1 MSAKYRSGFEYFTE
15 VFSKEYKVD
24 KSILAGAAR
33 EVWENELTDEDRAS
47 WEEMARFS
55 EQEESARAEQQKSEP
70 KAEEKKPEAKA
81 EEKKPEPK
89 TEPKKDES
97 KAEAKKAEPKPEE
110 KKVEDKKPE
119 PKAEQKKAED
129 KKDTDKKA
137 EPKPMAKAEVK
148 KEEPKPE
155 AKPEPKKDEKKD
167 DAKAEEDK
175 APAARSKAEEKKE
188 EAKQPESKAEPKKDE
203 VKAADK
209 SSEKK
214 EDKKEEAKPEAKV
227 DEKKAEEKKAEPK
240 AEDKKAEA
248 KPEPKA
254 EEKKE
259 EAKPEYK
266 KDEDK
271 AAIAKS
277 KAEETKEEPKAEE
290 KKPAAE
296 AAKEAPSSPELPAF
310 VKAEPPDFGA
320 ARASSAGPAASDKPD
335 APDASKQP
343 PMVVPPA
350 KDPIGTAFESLLEQ
364 KRAEPAATPP
374 AAPPSMD
381 LDKLKQAIG
390 KRVSSKEEEL
400 AAQFAPQQT
409 EPEPQPGGYRDTLSS
424 SGFFTSSGPIKS
436 GLTISADRPR
446 RAAKEDSVE
455 HVTSEG
461 QTIAESIPEI
471 QDPSAVTLDAP
482 SAAVMRRKLMEK
494 ADELADAVVS
504 KALEGD
510 VQALTLCIE
519 RVLAPVDETR
529 LHIDLPPLDTHENIL
544 QASESVVRAVSLG
557 ELDPNQA
564 RTLHALIEA
573 HWRILEGSE
582 LANRLSVLEQRG
594 GVGKRQKITL
604 GAFDKPF

>member
-55 EQEESARAEQQKSEP
+55 EQEESAKAAEKKAEP
-70 KAEEKKPEAKA
+70 KAEPKKEEPKPAEKKVEDKKPEPKVEAKKADDKKAEAKSDEKKEAPKADAKKDDKKDVAKAEEDKAAEKKSEAKA
-81 EEKKPEPK
+81 EEKKPESK
-89 TEPKKDES
+89 AEPKKEEP
-97 KAEAKKAEPKPEE
+97 KAEAKPNAKKDEPKPETKPDE

-119 PKAEQKKAED
+119 PKAEAKKSDEKKAE
-129 KKDTDKKA
+129 A
-137 EPKPMAKAEVK
+137 KPEVIVDAKPEAIVEAKPDAK
-148 KEEPKPE
+148 KEEPKAE
-155 AKPEPKKDEKKD
+155 TKKDE
-167 DAKAEEDK
+167 AKADEDK
-175 APAARSKAEEKKE
+175 SAAKSKAEEKKE
-188 EAKQPESKAEPKKDE
+188 EP
-203 VKAADK
+203 KAA
-209 SSEKK
+209 EKK
-214 EDKKEEAKPEAKV
+214 
-227 DEKKAEEKKAEPK
+227 
-240 AEDKKAEA
+240 
-248 KPEPKA
+248 
-254 EEKKE
+254 
-259 EAKPEYK
+259 
-266 KDEDK
+266 
-271 AAIAKS
+271 
-277 KAEETKEEPKAEE
+277 T
-290 KKPAAE
+290 AAE
-296 AAKEAPSSPELPAF
+296 AAKEAPSSPGLPAF
-310 VKAEPPDFGA
+310 VKAEQPDFEA
-320 ARASSAGPAASDKPD
+320 ARTSFSTPAASEKPG
-335 APDASKQP
+335 AAESSDASKQP

-364 KRAEPAATPP
+364 KQADPAPTPP
-374 AAPPSMD
+374 STPPSAPPNMD

-436 GLTISADRPR
+436 GLTISASADEPR
-446 RAAKEDSVE
+446 RTAAKEASVE

-461 QTIAESIPEI
+461 HTAAESIPEI

-504 KALEGD
+504 KALDGD
-510 VQALTLCIE
+510 VQALALCIE
-519 RVLAPVDETR
+519 RVLAPVDEAR

-564 RTLHALIEA
+564 KTLHALIEA